1 MFVELRRGSIPLQR
15 SGMLS
20 SSKRL
25 WDLLPATRGRVV
37 FENSRPLAPNCL
49 SHRISRQ

>member
-15 SGMLS
+15 SGMLA

-37 FENSRPLAPNCL
+37 FGTPHL
-49 SHRISRQ
+49 